1 MFIPDL
7 NDYDVLVINTSSG
20 KDSQT
25 LLGYVCTLAE
35 AQHFKGQII
44 AAHADLGRIEWKGC
58 AELAEEQAKLYDVP
72 LWKMARPQG
81 DLLDYAEARGKWPS
95 PTNRWCTSDLKRDQI
110 NKLFTELSRTLATDI
125 RILNCM
131 GMRAE
136 ESPARA
142 KLPIFERNTRAST
155 KSSKRKVDNWI
166 AIKEWKETDVW
177 ANIKASGVPYHFAY
191 DIGMPR
197 LSCCFCI
204 YAPRSALVLAGRHNP
219 KLLDQ
224 YVEAEA
230 RMGHTFKADLSMAE
244 IRDEVRSLGKATI
257 TVDDWKM

>member
-1 MFIPDL
+1 MLVPDL

-25 LLGYVCTLAE
+25 LLDYVATLAE
-35 AQHFKGQII
+35 SQRFKGQIV
-44 AAHADLGRIEWKGC
+44 AAHADLGRIEWEGC
-58 AELAEEQAKLYDVP
+58 KDLAEDQAKLYDVP
-72 LWKMARPQG
+72 FWHMARPKG
-81 DLLDYAEARGKWPS
+81 DLLEYAEARGKWPS

-110 NKLFTELSRTLATDI
+110 NKLFTELSRTLASDI

-142 KLPIFERNTRAST
+142 KLEPFKRNTRAST
-155 KSSKRKVDNWI
+155 KTSKRKVDDWL
-166 AIKEWKETDVW
+166 AIQAWPVGDVW
-177 ANIKASGVPYHFAY
+177 ANIKASGVPHHFAY
-191 DIGMPR
+191 DLGMPR

-204 YAPRSALVLAGRHNP
+204 YAPKSALVLAGQHNP

-244 IRDEVRSLGKATI
+244 VRDEVRSLGRV
-257 TVDDWKM
+257 TVTVNDWKM